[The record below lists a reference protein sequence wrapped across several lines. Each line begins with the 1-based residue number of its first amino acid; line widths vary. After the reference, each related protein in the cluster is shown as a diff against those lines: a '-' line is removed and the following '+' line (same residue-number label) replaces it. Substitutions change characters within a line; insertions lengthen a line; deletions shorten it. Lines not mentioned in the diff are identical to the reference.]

1 MADEQQ
7 SQDQGK
13 EQPII
18 IKKKKG
24 GGGHG
29 HHGGAWKVAY
39 ADFVTAMMAFF
50 IVMWILGMSPEAK
63 ESIQKYFEDPGA
75 FDIITGSP
83 IVVDLGNPTLNSG
96 KEGDE
101 GGDGYKG
108 RYDINGYRLDDTTT
122 QQIADLA
129 ADKIMEKA
137 ALDSAAAAQVVEQMG
152 QELSNFFEEQMN
164 MRPDLSDILSSI
176 KIEISDEGLRIEL
189 IESSESMFFTVGSAS
204 VSPEARKIIEKL
216 ASEIGKLP
224 NLVDVEGHTDSRK
237 YSGSSGY
244 SNWELSSD
252 RANAARRIL
261 AENGIA
267 PGQIKKV
274 TGFADQQLRN
284 PNNPFDVEN
293 RRVSIL
299 IRQYDT
305 KHFAEQ
311 EAARLEGEEE
321 DYE

>member
-1 MADEQQ
+1 MADEQNQ
-7 SQDQGK
+7 ESK

-63 ESIQKYFEDPGA
+63 ESIQAYFEDPGA

-83 IVVDLGNPTLNSG
+83 IVVNLGHPTLNSG

-108 RYDINGYRLDDTTT
+108 KYDINGYRLSDTVKS
-122 QQIADLA
+122 QIADKL
-129 ADKIMEKA
+129 MEKA
-137 ALDSAAAAQVVEQMG
+137 AQDSIQAAHIVEELGAGFKEYIQEQMA
-152 QELSNFFEEQMN
+152 QAPE
-164 MRPDLSDILSSI
+164 MRDILSSI
-176 KIEISDEGLRIEL
+176 KIEITDEGLRIEL
-189 IESSESMFFTVGSAS
+189 IESSESMFFKVGSAQVNS
-204 VSPEARKIIEKL
+204 EARKILEKL
-216 ASEIGKLP
+216 ANEIGKLP
-224 NLVDVEGHTDSRK
+224 NFVDVEGHTDSRK
-237 YSGSSGY
+237 YSGGSVY
-244 SNWELSSD
+244 SNWELSTD

-261 AENGIA
+261 AENGTWD
-267 PGQIKKV
+267 GQITKV
-274 TGFADQQLRN
+274 TGFADNKLRN

-299 IRQYDT
+299 IRQLGSKY
-305 KHFAEQ
+305 FYQQ
-311 EAARLEGEEE
+311 EAARLEGNE
-321 DYE
+321 